1 MKKVFITGIGSGLGK
16 AFVKVFLENE
26 YKVYALGRH
35 LPDEFIGK
43 IKFEKADLLSLENVY
58 KSIEN
63 LLYGINAVDIV
74 ILNAGLLTPLKDIHD
89 TPIYEMNRMMDI
101 NVWANKIILDYIID
115 KKIKTDQIIAIS
127 SGASVN
133 GNRGWHGYSIS
144 KAALN
149 MLIKLY
155 SREMENTHLIALAPG
170 LILTPMLEEFVLSA
184 DEKKFPSVKRIKQSP
199 KMTPEE
205 AAKKI
210 FNLLPKLKEF
220 ESGSYVDIRKIRS

>member
-1 MKKVFITGIGSGLGK
+1 MKKAFITGIGSGLGK
-16 AFVKVFLENE
+16 AFANVLLRNG
-26 YKVYALGRH
+26 YSVYALSRH
-35 LPDEFIGK
+35 LPEELKGK

-58 KSIEN
+58 KSVDR
-63 LLYGINAVDIV
+63 LLRDEKTVDLV
-74 ILNAGLLTPLKDIHD
+74 FLNAGLLTPLKDIHD

-101 NVWANKIILDYIID
+101 NVWANKVILDYFID
-115 KKIKTDQIIAIS
+115 NRIYVDQVVAVS

-155 SREMENTHLIALAPG
+155 SREMTKTHLVALAPG
-170 LILTPMLEEFVLSA
+170 LILTPMLENFVLSA
-184 DEKKFPSVKRIKQSP
+184 DEKKFPSVRRIKNSP

-205 AAKKI
+205 AAERI
-210 FNLLPKLKEF
+210 FNLLPNLKNF
-220 ESGSYVDIRKIRS
+220 ESGSYVDIRKI